1 MFEAGEDCE
10 SVVELTF
17 KMVPIKAS
25 KKKYLLFQDWYL
37 KKVPMLFFR
46 IKL

>member
-1 MFEAGEDCE
+1 MLEAGEDYE

-25 KKKYLLFQDWYL
+25 KKNIYCFK
-37 KKVPMLFFR
+37 
-46 IKL
+46 IGI

>member
-1 MFEAGEDCE
+1 MFEAGEDYE

-25 KKKYLLFQDWYL
+25 KKNLFIVSRSVF
-37 KKVPMLFFR
+37 KKSTDVIF
-46 IKL
+46 